1 MLRSHKKLSYL
12 DKLPCIAIC
21 PAPESRALT
30 AFRLQSLTLIRSV
43 LSFPDIFCVL
53 HASGFARSAFAGYN
67 DL

>member
-12 DKLPCIAIC
+12 DNLPRVSGLPMPKSRV
-21 PAPESRALT
+21 PALRTL
-30 AFRLQSLTLIRSV
+30 RRLTLIRSI

-53 HASGFARSAFAGYN
+53 RLSMFARSAFAGYN

>member
-12 DKLPCIAIC
+12 DNLSRLSDRPM
-21 PAPESRALT
+21 PESRALT